1 MSNRPNTSHRQ
12 PVPASGGGRAT
23 IWAIVLGVIV
33 LAGIAAIAVTA
44 LTSSDDDS
52 GTATGPGTT
61 SDSGETGGTTGGTSG
76 GEMPDPRELAGATV
90 SGTALSAFEDTA
102 GDPAVGKP
110 APVLEGVDLYG
121 EPMTIGGAGEPTVV
135 VFLAHWCPHCQ
146 REVPVLVDWFEEN
159 GQPEGVEVVG
169 LTTAFDE
176 TRGNWSPGEWLA
188 EEGWA
193 QPTMV
198 DPDGG
203 AAETWGLT
211 SFPYFV
217 AIDANGD
224 VVARAAGELTTAQFE
239 ELLEAARS
247 GTPVA

>member
-12 PVPASGGGRAT
+12 PVPAGGGNRAT

-44 LTSSDDDS
+44 LTSSDDD

-61 SDSGETGGTTGGTSG
+61 SESGDTGGTSS
-76 GEMPDPRELAGATV
+76 GEMPDPRELDGVTV
-90 SGTALSAFEDTA
+90 SGTALAAFEDTA

-146 REVPVLVDWFEEN
+146 REVPVLVDWLEEN
-159 GQPEGVEVVG
+159 GQPEGVDVVG
-169 LTTAFDE
+169 LTTSFDE
-176 TRGNWSPGEWLA
+176 TRGNWPPGEWLVD
-188 EEGWA
+188 EGWT

-198 DPDGG
+198 DPDGS

-224 VVARAAGELTTAQFE
+224 VVARASGELTTAQFE
-239 ELLEAARS
+239 ELLDAARS